1 MKTEYIKKIYESTIS
16 NILLK
21 IDEKYHQ
28 IVEEKYLEY
37 LINSYKNISEE
48 SLKKNLATY
57 IRLELASWTTL
68 SSTMIL
74 KILGCSVNYQ
84 EFIELYHEII
94 KKNENNEITSVDAK
108 MYMYKLE
115 EYFERIEEYN
125 KDTAEEMKEQLEI
138 ILTRKKQK

>member
-21 IDEKYHQ
+21 TDENYHQ
-28 IVEEKYLEY
+28 IIKEKYLEY

-74 KILGCSVNYQ
+74 RILGCSINYQ
-84 EFIELYHEII
+84 EFIELYNEII